1 MNKFQDGFSS
11 NSYDDLLAEY
21 SGDALTNNPEEKPS
35 YQQREP
41 QTPTQRYVSTNKNT
55 VNQPNNRKVEPSF
68 EDDLSNAFK
77 SSPSRSTPTR
87 RSTSNTH
94 YGASNSHSEL
104 PRRGGRFN
112 VNIRFNPNEYGEDPS
127 LNENHFLDKT
137 RKQKNEQVAK
147 EDNMST
153 NRNTSK
159 STTKKAPTKKSKKK
173 SKTKIFVKKNG
184 KIQFDSNAF
193 KLAVINFFKARAKGL
208 AIFGI
213 CIAIATI
220 ISFICLSC
228 LNDVLAINREYEEI
242 EVVLPN
248 GVDTKGAI
256 DILDDAGLIK
266 NKTFCY
272 VFSQVMGIT
281 DKGYLPGV
289 YTLSPDMGV
298 EKMLLRFK
306 TTIKRGRLIEVVVPE
321 GFTIDQIFARLEKN
335 KVCSASSLYKVLDTI
350 DFSEEYSF
358 VKKLDNKKDR
368 YHVLEGYMYPATYE
382 FEQGSDPANVIR
394 QFLNKFQSVWT
405 EEYSKQAESM
415 GMTMDEVITLAS
427 IIEKEGN
434 SNEQFQQISSVL
446 HNRLTTYAWELPALE
461 CDSTWDYIEKSIY
474 NRVHVESERDKYVS
488 KYWTYECTGLP
499 VGAICNPGKASIEAA
514 LYPPT
519 TKNKYFRHDKNG
531 KIYLAETLEQ
541 HNANGATVNKI
552 NGEN

>member
-1 MNKFQDGFSS
+1 MNKFQDGFSN

-21 SGDALTNNPEEKPS
+21 SGDVLTNKPEEKTS
-35 YQQREP
+35 YQRREP
-41 QTPTQRYVSTNKNT
+41 QAPAQRYVPTNRNLG
-55 VNQPNNRKVEPSF
+55 NQPNARRVEPSF

-77 SSPSRSTPTR
+77 SSPNRPTPTR
-87 RSTSNTH
+87 RNTSNTH

-112 VNIRFNPNEYGEDPS
+112 VNIRFNPNEYGEEPNT
-127 LNENHFLDKT
+127 NENYLLD
-137 RKQKNEQVAK
+137 
-147 EDNMST
+147 
-153 NRNTSK
+153 
-159 STTKKAPTKKSKKK
+159 TTKKQKREDSMKTTKNTTKGTTKKSSPRTSKKK
-173 SKTKIFVKKNG
+173 SNPKIFVKRNG
-184 KIQFDSNAF
+184 KIQFDSDAF
-193 KLAVINFFKARAKGL
+193 KLAFINFFKARAKGL
-208 AIFGI
+208 AIFAI
-213 CIAIATI
+213 CVVIATV
-220 ISFICLSC
+220 ISCISLSC
-228 LNDVLAINREYEEI
+228 LNDVLAINREYEEV
-242 EVVLPN
+242 EVILPN
-248 GVDTKGAI
+248 GVDTKEAI
-256 DILDDAGLIK
+256 EILDEAGLIK

-306 TTIKRGRLIEVVVPE
+306 TTIKRGRLIEIVIPE

-335 KVCSASSLYKVLDTI
+335 KVCSASSLYKVLETI

-382 FEQGSDPANVIR
+382 FEQGSDPATVIR

-405 EEYSKQAESM
+405 EEYSAQAEKL

-434 SNEQFQQISSVL
+434 SKEQFQQISSVL

-461 CDSTWDYIEKSIY
+461 CDSTWDYIEKYIY
-474 NRVHVESERDKYVS
+474 NRVHVESERDKYVE

-499 VGAICNPGKASIEAA
+499 VGAICNPGRASIEAA
-514 LYPPT
+514 LNPPK

-531 KIYLAETLEQ
+531 KIYLAETLDQ
-541 HNANGATVNKI
+541 HNANGAIVNKV
-552 NGEN
+552 NGES